1 MNNAWTN
8 RQIASCHAAKSNE
21 SVILHAILPVQVK
34 TKGNT
39 KSVIT
44 YAFYDNGS
52 GGCFLTENPREQLD
66 VDGERTEL
74 QLGTMHGQSLVTT
87 TVVHDLVVTD
97 MEDKYPIEIP
107 WSYTGM
113 EIPVTEQQTP
123 TPELVEQYVG
133 TSSPRCKKNPQVYT
147 KLGDWVAYRKQ
158 LSCCIGTSRSGTKR

>member
-1 MNNAWTN
+1 M
-8 RQIASCHAAKSNE
+8 
-21 SVILHAILPVQVK
+21 
-34 TKGNT
+34 
-39 KSVIT
+39 IT

-52 GGCFLTENPREQLD
+52 GGCFLTENPREQLG

-74 QLGTMHGQSLVTT
+74 QLGNMHGQSLVTT

-107 WSYTGM
+107 RSYTGM

-123 TPELVEQYVG
+123 YPRIGRAVG
-133 TSSPRCKKNPQVYT
+133 TSSPRCKKNTQVYT

-158 LSCCIGTSRSGTKR
+158 LSCCIGTFRSGTKR